1 MMANPMATSTE
12 DEEVA
17 AEDEEDM
24 GVIETYSN
32 YKPSKLKV
40 IIIIWFQFYVKPKY
54 NWFFSFFKI
63 GRPHPDEVVETASLA
78 SVEPPD
84 VWYDLVLPEEVINKG
99 KLSALQLEAVT
110 YSVSFLIF
118 LIKYFV
124 DTLSLDFI
132 QYFFL
137 PFF

>member
-54 NWFFSFFKI
+54 IWFFLFS
-63 GRPHPDEVVETASLA
+63 R
-78 SVEPPD
+78 
-84 VWYDLVLPEEVINKG
+84 
-99 KLSALQLEAVT
+99 LEDR
-110 YSVSFLIF
+110 IPM
-118 LIKYFV
+118 K
-124 DTLSLDFI
+124 
-132 QYFFL
+132 
-137 PFF
+137 

>member
-40 IIIIWFQFYVKPKY
+40 
-54 NWFFSFFKI
+54 
-63 GRPHPDEVVETASLA
+63 L
-78 SVEPPD
+78 
-84 VWYDLVLPEEVINKG
+84 L
-99 KLSALQLEAVT
+99 
-110 YSVSFLIF
+110 LIHF
-118 LIKYFV
+118 NF
-124 DTLSLDFI
+124 T
-132 QYFFL
+132 
-137 PFF
+137 

>member
-40 IIIIWFQFYVKPKY
+40 LLLFGFNFTWNQ
-54 NWFFSFFKI
+54 N
-63 GRPHPDEVVETASLA
+63 
-78 SVEPPD
+78 
-84 VWYDLVLPEEVINKG
+84 
-99 KLSALQLEAVT
+99 
-110 YSVSFLIF
+110 IF
-118 LIKYFV
+118 
-124 DTLSLDFI
+124 D
-132 QYFFL
+132 FFL
-137 PFF
+137 FSRLEDRIPMK